1 VLQRSTIDVKRDQPG
16 SWLHLS
22 RRRQP
27 SRVQRM
33 PGYTVEILD
42 LERYYTI
49 GYWILVVHVLGAVC
63 VSWTWCFLVLVCVRV
78 ASAYRVWP
86 RVWWGQDLQTLFS
99 TCK

>member
-1 VLQRSTIDVKRDQPG
+1 MLQRSTIDVKRDQPG

-33 PGYTVEILD
+33 PGYTVEM

-63 VSWTWCFLVLVCVRV
+63 VSWCFLLLV
-78 ASAYRVWP
+78 
-86 RVWWGQDLQTLFS
+86 
-99 TCK
+99 